1 MGQNGYVIIYKNYK
15 MKTPILQTI
24 KDWSPKQKKARV
36 KKKEFVVSVT
46 PNEIS
51 YKSIINDWNSQ

>member
-1 MGQNGYVIIYKNYK
+1 

-24 KDWSPKQKKARV
+24 KNWSPEQKKVRV

-51 YKSIINDWNSQ
+51 YKEWFNSNNN